1 MNGIDA
7 IGVTAIF
14 ALLVT
19 LVVILRQWQV
29 RRAPAP
35 EVVRKSLHMA
45 MGVATLSFPW
55 LFNSAWAVVALAVL
69 SALFLTAIERLPRW
83 RDSLGQVVAGVQRRS
98 WGTLFFALAVALVFA
113 MSDGDPLLYCVPV
126 AMLTFGD
133 SLAAL
138 VGHRFGMVKFQ
149 TGEGRKSWEGAGA
162 MFAVTFLVVLA
173 GLLLWPPAGMNWLEK
188 LLAALM
194 MGLVGMVVEAVSW
207 RGLDNLFLPLL
218 GHVFLKTFL
227 ELEAAGL
234 GMRLAVL
241 VALLFFT
248 VRQRAQQFVLRDNAR
263 IGAALFLYVA
273 FAVGGWQWFLPP
285 LTLLLLYARFIP
297 FNYDVEKN
305 KYSFEA
311 VLAVVGPGL
320 VWLLLYRAWPV
331 DEFFLPY
338 LFAFAAS
345 LAVIWLARIK
355 HNGQPKDGGAAF
367 VRAALP
373 PAGLMLAVMSWLLRD
388 EARLG
393 WVLGAAVGALLFACG
408 AVWWRRDGEYQEDT
422 REWDWACCGGWVLAG
437 SALVYGALAG
447 F

>member
-1 MNGIDA
+1 MTDADALGVAGIF
-7 IGVTAIF
+7 T
-14 ALLVT
+14 LLVT
-19 LVVILRQWQV
+19 LVVLLRQWQA
-29 RRAPAP
+29 RRAPTP
-35 EVVRKSLHMA
+35 EVVRKSLHVA

-55 LFNSAWAVVALAVL
+55 LFSSAWAVVSLAVL
-69 SALFLTAIERLPRW
+69 SALFLTAIERLPHW
-83 RDSLGQVVAGVQRRS
+83 RNSLGQVVAGVQRRS
-98 WGTLFFALAVALVFA
+98 WGTVFFALAVTLVFA
-113 MSDGDPLLYCVPV
+113 MSGGDPLLYCVPV

-162 MFAVTFLVVLA
+162 MLAVTFLVVLA
-173 GLLLWPPAGMNWLEK
+173 GLLLWPPVGMSWMEK
-188 LLAALM
+188 VLAALLL
-194 MGLVGMVVEAVSW
+194 GLVGMSVEAVSW

-218 GHVFLKTFL
+218 GHIFLKSFV
-227 ELEAAGL
+227 ELEATGL
-234 GMRLAVL
+234 ALRLAVL

-273 FAVGGWQWFLPP
+273 LATGGLQWFLPP
-285 LTLLLLYARFIP
+285 LALLLLYARFIP
-297 FNYDVEKN
+297 FDYEVENN
-305 KYSFEA
+305 KYSFEV

-320 VWLLLYRAWPV
+320 VWLLLYHAWPM

-338 LFAFAAS
+338 VFAFTAS

-355 HNGQPKDGGAAF
+355 HNGRPEGGGAAL
-367 VRAALP
+367 VWAALIP
-373 PAGLMLAVMSWLLRD
+373 TGLMLAVMGWLLRD

-393 WVLGAAVGALLFACG
+393 WVLGVALVALLLACG
-408 AVWWRRDGEYQEDT
+408 AVWWRRDEGMDT
-422 REWDWACCGGWVLAG
+422 NARELDWACRGGWVLVG
-437 SALVYGALAG
+437 SALVYAARAG

>member
-1 MNGIDA
+1 MSGTDA
-7 IGVTAIF
+7 IGVTGVF

-19 LVVILRQWQV
+19 LVVLLRQWQT
-29 RRAPAP
+29 RHAPAP

-55 LFNSAWAVVALAVL
+55 LFDSVWAVVALAVL

-98 WGTLFFALAVALVFA
+98 WGTLFFALAVASVFA

-138 VGHRFGMVKFQ
+138 VGRRFGMVKFQ

-162 MFAVTFLVVLA
+162 MFAVTFLVVLT
-173 GLLLWPPAGMNWLEK
+173 GLLLWPPVGMEWMGK

-194 MGLVGMVVEAVSW
+194 MGLVGMAVEAVSW

-218 GHVFLKTFL
+218 GHVFLKTFV
-227 ELEAAGL
+227 ELEATGL
-234 GMRLAVL
+234 ALRLVVL

-248 VRQRAQQFVLRDNAR
+248 VRQRTQQFVLRDNAR
-263 IGAALFLYVA
+263 IGTALFLYVA

-285 LTLLLLYARFIP
+285 LALLLLYVRFIP
-297 FNYDVEKN
+297 FDYEVEKN

-320 VWLLLYRAWPV
+320 VWLLLYREWPL

-355 HNGQPKDGGAAF
+355 HNGRPKAGAQALA
-367 VRAALP
+367 RAVSP

-408 AVWWRRDGEYQEDT
+408 AVWWRRDGGGHADT
-422 REWDWACCGGWVLAG
+422 REWDWACRGGWVLAG
-437 SALVYGALAG
+437 SALVYAARAG